1 MKNLP
6 NILTS
11 LRILLIPAILYCI
24 ILNTQFSNTVALV
37 IFLSASASDYFDG
50 YLARKYSF
58 ISSFGTMLDPIA
70 DKLLIIMVGIVLLYR
85 GDINGINFIPLL
97 LIISREVFIS
107 GLREYLAQLKTKIKL
122 PVSNLGKYKTTTQMF
137 ALLFLISSPLINNA
151 IISISEIGI
160 ALLWV
165 ASALSI
171 ISGYQ
176 YTIKFY
182 KN

>member
-1 MKNLP
+1 
-6 NILTS
+6 
-11 LRILLIPAILYCI
+11 
-24 ILNTQFSNTVALV
+24 
-37 IFLSASASDYFDG
+37 
-50 YLARKYSF
+50 
-58 ISSFGTMLDPIA
+58 MLDPIA